1 MKKIAIVDSHHH
13 LWDLNSNKTHYPWLS
28 SNEEKAFFGNFKS
41 IKKSYLLDDYLNDAK
56 NLNLIKSIHV
66 QAEHDEN
73 NPIEET
79 KWLQNISDN
88 NNLKIPNGIV
98 AFADFSKETVSDILD
113 QHLDYKNVRGI
124 RQILSFDRDRP
135 QYSHAKKDYLKDEL
149 WIENFKHITNRELS
163 FDIQIYPHQFDDAAR
178 LAKRYSDVL
187 FILNHT
193 GEPCFQTEEY
203 KEYWMRKMKSLAE
216 NDNFVCKISG
226 LGMFNANWTVTS
238 TKYFVLKTIEIFG
251 IDRCMFGSNFPVDK
265 IFNTFDNYWNS
276 YFEIVK
282 NFSQDEHDKI
292 FLKNAEK
299 FYRI

>member
-1 MKKIAIVDSHHH
+1 M
-13 LWDLNSNKTHYPWLS
+13 
-28 SNEEKAFFGNFKS
+28 
-41 IKKSYLLDDYLNDAK
+41 
-56 NLNLIKSIHV
+56 
-66 QAEHDEN
+66 

-98 AFADFSKETVSDILD
+98 AFADFSKERVSEDLD
-113 QHLDYKNVRGI
+113 QHLVYKNVRGI
-124 RQILSFDRDRP
+124 RQILSFDKDKP
-135 QYSHAKKDYLKDEL
+135 QYSHAKKDFLKDEVWL
-149 WIENFKHITNRELS
+149 NNFRHIADRDLS
-163 FDIQIYPHQFDDAAR
+163 FDIQIYPHQFDDACK
-178 LAKRYSDVL
+178 LAKRYPNVL

-193 GEPCFQTEEY
+193 GEPCLQTKEY
-203 KEYWMRKMKSLAE
+203 KNYWMRKMQSLAE
-216 NDNFVCKISG
+216 HKNFVCKISG
-226 LGMFNANWTVTS
+226 LGMFNPSWTIIS
-238 TKYFVLKTIEIFG
+238 TEYFILKTIEIFG

-282 NFSQDEHDKI
+282 NFSKDENNKI